1 MREIGNKAEAAVAKF
16 LHQCGYKIV
25 ERNFACKFGE
35 IDIIAEKDEYL
46 VFVEVKMRRTEAYGG
61 GAAAVTKS
69 KQQKIKK
76 TAMLYLMQKNIEPPV
91 RFDVAVVHSDGA
103 KIRKTDVEV
112 LENAF

>member
-46 VFVEVKMRRTEAYGG
+46 VFVAVPLRLQSPNNKKLKRRLCCT
-61 GAAAVTKS
+61 
-69 KQQKIKK
+69 
-76 TAMLYLMQKNIEPPV
+76 
-91 RFDVAVVHSDGA
+91 
-103 KIRKTDVEV
+103 
-112 LENAF
+112 